1 MTHTSDKRSHSS
13 VVRASSGTSSLP
25 VLPVLLALAACGG
38 RYELGEVSPLDPSE
52 SSGAGSSG
60 FEPSAPRAIGH
71 VIIDEPGDLDAPL
84 SRSLENPVGDIDGDG
99 YDDWFA
105 SPSNSRVAARGEFD
119 LALVYG
125 GPRIEGDLYR
135 DDRLGPIVTY
145 ETQTHLDHWR
155 PSAAGDV
162 DGDGFGDV
170 LVTATVSIVSG
181 YPDWVKSRFL
191 DQWGE
196 QQAYIL
202 YGGPR
207 GASPGQIRLSEAA
220 VPFAP
225 LEAIRS
231 SFGPEQ
237 VLAADPDAVDWTAD
251 QQMLMTSLGD
261 LDSDGFDDF
270 AYTHSVTWR
279 GTEIRGDSEYGIP
292 VWTDAVTYVFYGG
305 TNRLSAENPTA
316 SAAAVLPGVTAMDR
330 IGDIDGDGQPDLVAK
345 KNDQVYLVPGGVER
359 VSGTLAVEQVGA
371 ALLPPDGK
379 EDGWVNELREVVG
392 VGDLDDDGFD
402 DLMVTRW
409 APLANATLLFYGS
422 AHRFEQP
429 LLDESADATVLM
441 DEQQST
447 QLVQRL
453 GDWNGDGHED
463 LLVVGSYADEGDR
476 EQGWRNPYSKAVVI
490 LGGSER
496 YSGVLSAGMLAT
508 APDQRSVAGYMML
521 RPLGD
526 VDGDG
531 RVDLQVWREALGL
544 FVKYGS
550 SFESIIIY

>member
-1 MTHTSDKRSHSS
+1 M
-13 VVRASSGTSSLP
+13 
-25 VLPVLLALAACGG
+25 
-38 RYELGEVSPLDPSE
+38 
-52 SSGAGSSG
+52 
-60 FEPSAPRAIGH
+60 
-71 VIIDEPGDLDAPL
+71 
-84 SRSLENPVGDIDGDG
+84 GDIDGDG

-105 SPSNSRVAARGEFD
+105 SLPNDLSSVAAPGEFN

-145 ETQTHLDHWR
+145 ETQAHLAQWR

-170 LVTATVSIVSG
+170 LVTATVNILAG
-181 YPDWVKSRFL
+181 YPDLVKSRFL

-237 VLAADPDAVDWTAD
+237 VLAADPDAVDWGAD
-251 QQMLMTSLGD
+251 QQMRMASLGD

-270 AYTHSVTWR
+270 AYTHSVTWL
-279 GTEIRGDSEYGIP
+279 GTEIRGDVEYAIP
-292 VWTDAVTYVFYGG
+292 VRTDAVTYVFYGG

-316 SAAAVLPGVTAMDR
+316 SAAAVLPGVTALNR

-345 KNDQVYLVPGGVER
+345 RNDQVYLMPGGVER
-359 VSGTLAVEQVGA
+359 LSGSLAVEQVGA

-379 EDGWVNELREVVG
+379 EDGWVNELQEVVG

-422 AHRFEQP
+422 AHWFEQP
-429 LLDESADATVLM
+429 LLDESADATFPM

-447 QLVQRL
+447 QYVQRL

-463 LLVVGSYADEGDR
+463 LLVVGHYADQGDR
-476 EQGWRNPYSKAVVI
+476 ERGWQIRT
-490 LGGSER
+490 R
-496 YSGVLSAGMLAT
+496 
-508 APDQRSVAGYMML
+508 
-521 RPLGD
+521 RP
-526 VDGDG
+526 
-531 RVDLQVWREALGL
+531 
-544 FVKYGS
+544 S
-550 SFESIIIY
+550 SFSEAPKGTRACSRRACWLRRPTSEAWPDI